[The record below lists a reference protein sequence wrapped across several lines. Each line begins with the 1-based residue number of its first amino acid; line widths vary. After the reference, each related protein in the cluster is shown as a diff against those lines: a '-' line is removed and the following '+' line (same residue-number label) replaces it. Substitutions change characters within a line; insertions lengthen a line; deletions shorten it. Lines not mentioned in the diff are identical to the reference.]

1 MASSRTISE
10 SKSSFIRSQIRIL
23 SERLEPEEGWEDYGP
38 QSEDLSEKVVEEAL
52 QKLNAIIKQ
61 HNRVVYSSQ
70 AAHHIARQIESL
82 YWASLNQGTRDL
94 KSPEEGVAKGTDLS
108 NHMSIEELPVQWEG
122 QDEEEDKSR
131 YQQLRARLLELDLQR
146 HKQQRRL
153 AQYKQL
159 EVLFTAFKDPSKYI
173 QPNLVT
179 RDGEL
184 GQELDR
190 MRMLVARV
198 AGRVGQSR
206 QMHQIEDPTTIL
218 PGDPNQKLAAVLD
231 MAP

>member
-1 MASSRTISE
+1 L
-10 SKSSFIRSQIRIL
+10 RSCQYNGRGKTRKKI
-23 SERLEPEEGWEDYGP
+23 
-38 QSEDLSEKVVEEAL
+38 
-52 QKLNAIIKQ
+52 
-61 HNRVVYSSQ
+61 
-70 AAHHIARQIESL
+70 
-82 YWASLNQGTRDL
+82 NQGRLHGL
-94 KSPEEGVAKGTDLS
+94 KSETVSSLI
-108 NHMSIEELPVQWEG
+108 NRHN
-122 QDEEEDKSR
+122 R

-146 HKQQRRL
+146 QKQQRCL

-159 EVLFTAFKDPSKYI
+159 EVLLTAFKDPSKNI